1 MTRTSVKA
9 EYIWIGGDGEFRS
22 KTKMIYNDTN
32 TKPYSEFSERFLDP
46 WPYPIWNYDGSSTNQ
61 ADGGDS
67 EVLLRPVKVWIDPFS
82 AGSAINDSG
91 LRGPGSKGSTFVLC
105 ETIYPDG
112 TYPKTSTRHKA
123 VEIFNKNIESKPL
136 FGLEQEFYIFSKH
149 GIENGGRGGKGEKY
163 ENHQPLGSYDG
174 IPEPQGRYY
183 CGVGGTNV
191 FGRAIVTDAL
201 DNCIRMGLNVSG
213 MNAEVAPGQWE
224 IQVGPSEGIDAGDE
238 LLMLR
243 YILHRVSEKYN
254 VEIVLD
260 PKPLQGDWNGSGCHT
275 NYSTLEMREGRT
287 VSADD
292 QAIALRKGITRK
304 SATGFECI
312 SEAIDKLRACHPE
325 HMLVYGRDNEL
336 RMTGLHETANYDEFT
351 SGVGDRTA
359 SVRIPHTTEKDQ
371 KGYLEDR
378 RPGANMDPY
387 VVTSK
392 IFETTV
398 GKD

>member
-1 MTRTSVKA
+1 
-9 EYIWIGGDGEFRS
+9 
-22 KTKMIYNDTN
+22 MIYNDTN

-67 EVLLRPVKVWIDPFS
+67 EVLLRPVRVWIDPFS
-82 AGSAINDSG
+82 ASSAINDGS
-91 LRGPGSKGSTFVLC
+91 LQAPISKGSTLVLC

-123 VEIFNKNIESKPL
+123 VEIFNKNLEAKPL

-174 IPEPQGRYY
+174 IAEPQGRYY

-191 FGRAIVTDAL
+191 FGRAIVMDVL
-201 DNCIRMGLNVSG
+201 DKCIRMGLNVSG
-213 MNAEVAPGQWE
+213 MNAEVGPGQWE
-224 IQVGPSEGIDAGDE
+224 IQIGPSEGIAAGDD

-243 YILHRVSEKYN
+243 YILYRVSEKYN

-260 PKPLQGDWNGSGCHT
+260 PKPLKGDWNGSGCHT
-275 NYSTLEMREGRT
+275 NYSTIEMRENRT
-287 VSADD
+287 VPRDIVA
-292 QAIALRKGITRK
+292 AGLRKRIIRK
-304 SATGFECI
+304 DATGLECI
-312 SEAIDKLRACHPE
+312 MEAIDKLGLHHAE
-325 HMLVYGRDNEL
+325 HMMVHGRDNEL
-336 RMTGLHETANYDEFT
+336 RMTGLHETADYDLFT

-359 SVRIPHTTEKDQ
+359 SVRIPRSTEKDQ

-387 VVTSK
+387 LVTSK
-392 IFETTV
+392 IFDTTV